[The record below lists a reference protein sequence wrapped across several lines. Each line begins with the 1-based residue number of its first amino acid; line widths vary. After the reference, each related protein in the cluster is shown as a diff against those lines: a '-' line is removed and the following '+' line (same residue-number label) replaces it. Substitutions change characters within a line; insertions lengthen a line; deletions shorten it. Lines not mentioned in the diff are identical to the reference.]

1 MIEEIAFLPIIEGKE
16 AEFELAI
23 GRGID
28 QILSKL
34 NGVISI
40 NLRRGVES
48 PSTYALLIQW
58 ESIEDHT
65 VGFVQSP
72 AFEEWGSIVGSFFSG
87 APTVEHW
94 TPINFS

>member
-1 MIEEIAFLPIIEGKE
+1 MVEEIAFLPIIEGKE
-16 AEFELAI
+16 AEFEEAI
-23 GRGID
+23 GRGINE
-28 QILSKL
+28 ILSKL
-34 NGVISI
+34 SGVISI

-58 ESIEDHT
+58 ETIEDHT

-72 AFEEWGSIVGSFFSG
+72 AFDEWRAIVGSFYSG

-94 TPINFS
+94 TPINF